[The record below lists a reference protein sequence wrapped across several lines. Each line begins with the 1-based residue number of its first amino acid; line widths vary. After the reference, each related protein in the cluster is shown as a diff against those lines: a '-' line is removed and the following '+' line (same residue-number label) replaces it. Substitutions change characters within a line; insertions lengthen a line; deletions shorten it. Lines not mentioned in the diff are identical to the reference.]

1 MSQTITISDS
11 LYTKLKNTTSK
22 YGLDSIEHLLEVW
35 QASQEEVYGR
45 EKTIRQIDTLRER
58 MFTKYGEMAD
68 SVELVREDRQR

>member
-35 QASQEEVYGR
+35 QASQEEVYER

-68 SVELVREDRQR
+68 SVELVREDRKR